1 MSTSFTTRQSL
12 FTNDNEE
19 ESHNV
24 SIVIPAYNEEDTIG
38 PVLEEICLLLDE
50 DNLISEIIVVD
61 DGSVDNTVQV
71 VSKFPVKVV
80 FHPYNKGYGAALK
93 SGLRNAT
100 SGYIFTMDSDGQHRA
115 TDIPKL
121 LEHIKTFDMV
131 VGSREDHSNQ
141 EWLRK
146 PGKWILSRVAN
157 YLSNMKIP
165 DINSGFRL
173 IRKSCVE
180 EFMHILPNGFSF
192 STTISLAMIQGGY
205 SVKYVPINILKR
217 SGGKSR
223 VRQAR
228 DGFATILLITRC
240 ISLFNPLKIYAP
252 IAAAIL
258 VFSVLFAAYGLIF
271 YGSFPKT
278 AIITSVSGILVL
290 LFGILSDQ
298 LAAIRRGP
306 H

>member
-1 MSTSFTTRQSL
+1 MLTSLTTRQSL
-12 FTNDNEE
+12 FSTDEE
-19 ESHNV
+19 ESHNI

-38 PVLEEICLLLDE
+38 QVLEEVCAVLNE
-50 DNLISEIIVVD
+50 NNLIKEIIVVD

-71 VSKFPVKVV
+71 VSKFPVKVIR
-80 FHPYNKGYGAALK
+80 HPYNKGYGASLK
-93 SGLRNAT
+93 SGLREASN
-100 SGYIFTMDSDGQHRA
+100 GYAFTMDSDGQHRA
-115 TDIPKL
+115 ADIPKL
-121 LEHIKTFDMV
+121 LEYMKTFDMV
-131 VGSREDHSNQ
+131 IGSRKDNSKHD
-141 EWLRK
+141 WLRK
-146 PGKWILSRVAN
+146 PGKWILSLVAN

-180 EFMHILPNGFSF
+180 EFMHFLPNGFSF
-192 STTISLAMIQGGY
+192 STTISLAMIHGGY
-205 SVKYVPINILKR
+205 NVKYVPISVFNRI
-217 SGGKSR
+217 GGKSR
-223 VRQAR
+223 VKQTR

-252 IAAAIL
+252 IAGAML
-258 VFSVLFAAYGLIF
+258 VFSMLFAAYGIIY

-278 AIITSVSGILVL
+278 AIITTVSAILVL

-298 LAAIRRGP
+298 VAAIQRRP